1 MRVFSLIALLVVPT
15 TFASPASAQDDEVL
29 VVEKKKDQR
38 GRDHAMRLLRRTR
51 TKFHFEEL
59 SPRDLCRTFSAAT
72 GNKISFSVGKKAV
85 ARASAR
91 NRIKRVIRDRFRTA
105 QHDLPAVDLVVRV
118 VGPVDR
124 ARLHRHLDRLFLEL
138 KDLPPPQSQANSL
151 QPGQTQ

>member
-1 MRVFSLIALLVVPT
+1 MPT
-15 TFASPASAQDDEVL
+15 EPRGAHPASQSFSRTRRLTRALEF
-29 VVEKKKDQR
+29 EKV
-38 GRDHAMRLLRRTR
+38 LRRPEAR
-51 TKFHFEEL
+51 LKAGPLRLNLVFNRMHHARL
-59 SPRDLCRTFSAAT
+59 GL
-72 GNKISFSVGKKAV
+72 IVGKKAV